1 MRSGARVVSRQGYHS
16 RGSCVYRHRDYRI
29 HWQERR
35 ERGRESVGE
44 GDGEGDGDGGS
55 RRGLQRWSLVS
66 RTAIGESLII
76 TMYSVHCTLYV
87 VRCTSYT
94 V

>member
-1 MRSGARVVSRQGYHS
+1 MGREWSVD
-16 RGSCVYRHRDYRI
+16 RGIIAEVAVYTDTEAI
-29 HWQERR
+29 GVPGQERR

-44 GDGEGDGDGGS
+44 GDGEGGS